1 MADKEI
7 QNAVDELIKL
17 TIEQKEIKKKITELK
32 QKLLLV
38 TEKENLIETSWGGTQ
53 GGFVTIETK
62 VKYELADL
70 QPKIKIDESIL
81 SSKEVEMF
89 VQPKLKLNRIGM
101 KEFKNGRPELV
112 KIMIPIKKK
121 QIKLHI

>member
-101 KEFKNGRPELV
+101 KEFKNRRPELV